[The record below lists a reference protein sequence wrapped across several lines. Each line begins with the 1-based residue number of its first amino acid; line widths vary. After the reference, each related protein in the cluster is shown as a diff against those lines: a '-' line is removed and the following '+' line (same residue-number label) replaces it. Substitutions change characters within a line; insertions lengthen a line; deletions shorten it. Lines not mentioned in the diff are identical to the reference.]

1 VAAARRRPGRGG
13 DPARV
18 VIVAATAPGTS
29 PPGGG
34 LVSRRV
40 GEQLARSELSKRLYH
55 PGVSLAGRMER
66 AIEHLLNAAQGAVPG
81 GWWAVVALAAL
92 VVIAAAA
99 ILTWIGPVARTRA
112 RAGGP
117 LLPARPLSAR
127 DHRQEAERMA
137 AAGDFAGAIIESVRA
152 IALDLEERG
161 VLPPRAGRTAD
172 ELAAEASRALPG
184 HTTGL
189 RDAARLFDDV
199 RYGDRAGTPAGYRRL
214 RDLDTGLGAAR
225 PVP

>member
-1 VAAARRRPGRGG
+1 
-13 DPARV
+13 V
-18 VIVAATAPGTS
+18 VIVAAMAPGAG
-29 PPGGG
+29 PPGG
-34 LVSRRV
+34 VSRRL

-55 PGVSLAGRMER
+55 PRVSLAGRIES
-66 AIEHLLNAAQGAVPG
+66 AIAHLLNAAQGAVPG

-92 VVIAAAA
+92 LVVAAAA
-99 ILTWIGPVARTRA
+99 ILSWIGPVAGARA
-112 RAGGP
+112 RAGAP
-117 LLPARPLSAR
+117 VPAARPLSAP

-172 ELAAEASRALPG
+172 EVAAEAGRALPG
-184 HTTGL
+184 HASGL

-199 RYGDRAGTPAGYRRL
+199 RYGDRAGTVAGYRRM
-214 RDLDTGLGAAR
+214 RDLGTRISAAR